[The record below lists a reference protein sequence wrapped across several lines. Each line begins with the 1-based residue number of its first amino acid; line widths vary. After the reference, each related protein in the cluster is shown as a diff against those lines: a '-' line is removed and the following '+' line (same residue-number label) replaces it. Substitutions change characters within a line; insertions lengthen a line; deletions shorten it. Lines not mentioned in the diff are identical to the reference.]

1 MTEPRKE
8 ARLSDAMT
16 DAIVSL
22 NLELDLAHTLDRFLT
37 ALIEQTGAK
46 YAAINVLDDE
56 GISVEF
62 HYRGIA
68 EGVWAHIKRAPNA
81 VGVLGQIPD
90 EGTLVLADLTQHP
103 AFQGMPKH
111 HPPMGSFLGTALKVR
126 GTVFGY
132 LYLASKPGEFTADDE
147 AAVEVLAAAAS
158 VAIDNAQLYEKALAR
173 ERWLTASQD
182 ITTALLADPG
192 DEDVFETIVASAKDL
207 AGAVNVA
214 LVLPGVDGT
223 WTMEITAGPQS
234 GELLGLE
241 LPPEGRAIEV
251 IESGLGVISSEPPG
265 NTVLDVVRS
274 FGPTLYAPLSAEHRP
289 VGLLM
294 LWRDRGM
301 ASFTAEDLEI
311 AQRFATQAAM
321 ALSVAELSHV
331 KSKTTLLEERQRLAD
346 DLHDFVSQELFATA
360 MQIEAITHDVE
371 PRLAARLTRTL
382 DHVKRAQHE
391 VRGVMSSLAGQRTAE
406 PISERIRR
414 EMVMATDSMGFAPR
428 VQVDWGEVSHAIGG
442 EPSLSDD
449 LVAVVREM
457 LSNVARHAEATSV
470 YMEISGAGGRL
481 AVTVVDDGIGPGGA
495 TNRHSGTSNLANRA
509 LRRNGTF
516 TLAPSRPGSSRPG
529 TVAEWNVEA
538 AG

>member
-1 MTEPRKE
+1 M
-8 ARLSDAMT
+8 SDAMT

-22 NLELDLAHTLDRFLT
+22 NLELDLDHTLDMLLT
-37 ALIEQTGAK
+37 ALVDQTGAK
-46 YAAINVLDDE
+46 FAAINVLDDE
-56 GISVEF
+56 GISVDF
-62 HYRGIA
+62 HYKGMP
-68 EGVWAHIKRAPNA
+68 EGVWEHIRRAPNA

-111 HPPMGSFLGTALKVR
+111 HPPMGSFLGTALRVR
-126 GTVFGY
+126 GSVFGY
-132 LYLASKPGEFTADDE
+132 LYLASKPGEFTPEDE
-147 AAVEVLAAAAS
+147 AAVEALAAAAS
-158 VAIDNAQLYEKALAR
+158 VAIDNAVLYEKALAR

-192 DEDVFETIVASAKDL
+192 DEEVFETIVQSAKDL

-214 LVLPGVDGT
+214 LVLPGVDEN
-223 WTMEITAGPQS
+223 WTMEITAGPRS
-234 GELLGLE
+234 LELLGLE
-241 LPPEGRAIEV
+241 LPAQGRAIEA
-251 IESGLGVISSEPPG
+251 IRSGEGVIATEPPG
-265 NTVLDVVRS
+265 SIVLEAVQE
-274 FGPTLYAPLSAEHRP
+274 FGPTMYAPLSAEHKP

-301 ASFTAEDLEI
+301 PSFTFEDLEI

-331 KSKTTLLEERQRLAD
+331 KNMTTLLEERQRLAD

-360 MQIEAITHDVE
+360 MQIESIAADSE
-371 PRLAARLTRTL
+371 PRLSARLLRTL
-382 DHVKRAQHE
+382 DHVKRAQRE
-391 VRGVMSSLAGQRTAE
+391 VRGVMSSLAGHRTSE

-414 EMVMATDSMGFAPR
+414 EIVMGTDSLGFAPR
-428 VQVDWGEVSHAIGG
+428 VQVDWAQLSHAIAGD
-442 EPSLSDD
+442 PSLSDD
-449 LVAVVREM
+449 VVAVVREL
-457 LSNVARHAEATSV
+457 LSNVARHSEASEV
-470 YMEISGAGGRL
+470 YMAISGADGRV
-481 AVTVVDDGIGPGGA
+481 AVTVSDDGIGPGGA

-516 TLAPSRPGSSRPG
+516 TLAPSRPGAVRPG

-538 AG
+538 AGR